1 MTQLTIPD
9 KLKRIT
15 KLTVSDWQSK
25 SDLDSVRNSCDVLYH
40 IWMVDRSHDFTANCD
55 DLLQIKSSRLSCFSW
70 ASIFNGTSNFSCGAF
85 IFQLILCVSQCCL
98 TIQQIWPSCIPDLQR
113 CNSLR
118 LTSDQIVFCYSIEK
132 YFIYK
137 VYDLSYDHKG
147 TRGAKLWNICQV

>member
-1 MTQLTIPD
+1 MTIPD
-9 KLKRIT
+9 KLKRIM
-15 KLTVSDWQSK
+15 KLAVSDWQSE

-40 IWMVDRSHDFTANCD
+40 IWMVDRSHDCD
-55 DLLQIKSSRLSCFSW
+55 DLLQIKSSRLSCSSW
-70 ASIFNGTSNFSCGAF
+70 ASIFNRTSSFSCGAF
-85 IFQLILCVSQCCL
+85 IFPLILCVLQCCL
-98 TIQQIWPSCIPDLQR
+98 IIQKYGIPDLQR